1 VPGLPELSGSQKS
14 VETLRPQVGK
24 LTGQLKAMP
33 KDAPNRP
40 QVEASLK
47 KAQGELKTA
56 TDTVKQAGNGVQF
69 YQEIGGLV
77 GRILLAI
84 LAVVIVSRQALL
96 RQALLRVFLIP
107 GLIIIPLVFFY
118 PARNNLQLLHWGM
131 FCAGLLT
138 VGQFS
143 FWGNYL
149 PRAYP
154 VHLRGTGESFAANV
168 GGRMIGT
175 SAAFVTTNWLAPI
188 MSTPSQFHKIALGA
202 AVMALLVYGIGLVA
216 SFFLPEPSERTE

>member
-1 VPGLPELSGSQKS
+1 
-14 VETLRPQVGK
+14 
-24 LTGQLKAMP
+24 MP
-33 KDAPNRP
+33 KDAPNRA
-40 QVEASLK
+40 QVEADLK
-47 KAQGELKTA
+47 KAQGALKTA
-56 TDTVKQAGNGVQF
+56 TDNIKQTGNSVQF

-77 GRILLAI
+77 GRILLAF
-84 LAVVIVSRQALL
+84 LAVIIVS

-107 GLIIIPLVFFY
+107 GLLIIPFVFYY
-118 PARNNLQLLHWGM
+118 PARNNLQLLEIGM

-175 SAAFVTTNWLAPI
+175 SAAFVTTNWLAP
-188 MSTPSQFHKIALGA
+188 MMRTPGSFHKIALGA
-202 AVMALLVYGIGLVA
+202 AVMALLVYGIGLIA
-216 SFFLPEPSERTE
+216 SFFLPEPSEHTE